1 MSKRMKTVV
10 GVVATP
16 FIVIIGDLVFVDPV
30 VGMSTRILF
39 AIVAVTLFW
48 LGIAAWKGQGRKG
61 GQ

>member
-16 FIVIIGDLVFVDPV
+16 FIVIIGDLVLMGPL
-30 VGMSTRILF
+30 VGMSDRILF
-39 AIVAVTLFW
+39 AGVTVILFW